1 MCQGFIR
8 HRNEKILP
16 IFVERVRNVS
26 YFLHFLILLN
36 KLFSIF
42 TGYKKI

>member
-26 YFLHFLILLN
+26 KKVLPNGFS
-36 KLFSIF
+36 FSII
-42 TGYKKI
+42 KAC

>member
-26 YFLHFLILLN
+26 YMAKETGKN
-36 KLFSIF
+36 CIF
-42 TGYKKI
+42 VHDDCHLYKV